1 MMVLRIYLL
10 LITIMTISAISQ
22 FATPLQTKR
31 IKLPGAA
38 KKAFQKRDM
47 YYLYRSIM
55 TGQKRGLNKELK
67 KKMLDLSIIHLL
79 TPSGLHFSTI
89 FLIFIM
95 LRKRFKTSWLIC
107 AEAIICL
114 LCYILIPGYFSLRR
128 VALLRA
134 LFLLNKQTSFFNK
147 NQIFTIF
154 FIWEFFFGT
163 CSDNKLSFCLS
174 MMFLGLIF
182 LGDKIN
188 FKILSYR
195 FFIAQIIVG
204 LCFKNDIYVMN
215 LFFSPLITYSFTF
228 IYPAIFLNI
237 FMIKYFNYSE
247 FILMFF
253 NQAIDF
259 SHTFITGLSSPMS
272 LTFSITLILLYYDK
286 RLILLFFVSY
296 FVIY

>member
-10 LITIMTISAISQ
+10 LITLMTLSATSQ
-22 FATPLQTKR
+22 FVMPKQMKR
-31 IKLPGAA
+31 IKLPSAA
-38 KKAFQKRDM
+38 KKAFKKRDT

-89 FLIFIM
+89 FLLFIV
-95 LRKRFKTSWLIC
+95 LRKKFKTSWLAY

-114 LCYILIPGYFSLRR
+114 LCYTLIPGYFSLRR

-134 LFLLNKQTSFFNK
+134 IFIFNKQSSFFNK
-147 NQIFTIF
+147 KQVFTIF

-163 CSDNKLSFCLS
+163 YSDNKLSFCLS
-174 MMFLGLIF
+174 MMFLGMIF

-204 LCFKNDIYVMN
+204 LCLKNDVYVMN
-215 LFFSPLITYSFTF
+215 LLFSPLITYSFTF
-228 IYPAIFLNI
+228 IYPAIFLNVFI
-237 FMIKYFNYSE
+237 INYFNYSE
-247 FILMFF
+247 YILMIF
-253 NQAIDF
+253 NKAIEF
-259 SHTFITGLSSPMS
+259 SHILITNFSTPMN
-272 LTFSITLILLYYDK
+272 LILSITLIALYIDR